1 MGGYPR
7 SLLLRPGHRNT
18 GELVVARAD
27 DRKFA
32 PIKRYKL
39 AEGDTYAHP
48 VIVGRRI
55 LIRDLTH
62 RTLWAIGG

>member
-1 MGGYPR
+1 
-7 SLLLRPGHRNT
+7 
-18 GELVVARAD
+18 VVARAD